1 MGRSAAASRVG
12 HAGRAGTASKVGV
25 ASERLRARPAPAKA
39 KPRQKPKPKPQ
50 ARRAPRRRVAGGA
63 VWIGLVA
70 VCLTGVVAL
79 NVAVLRLNVR
89 LEELGR
95 ERSQLR
101 AENAELSSQI
111 ASRAASVRIQ
121 TIARDRLGLLPATP
135 DQWTY
140 LDLRR
145 ASR

>member
-1 MGRSAAASRVG
+1 MGRSAAAV
-12 HAGRAGTASKVGV
+12 
-25 ASERLRARPAPAKA
+25 RARPAPAKSRPRP
-39 KPRQKPKPKPQ
+39 KPKPKPKPQ